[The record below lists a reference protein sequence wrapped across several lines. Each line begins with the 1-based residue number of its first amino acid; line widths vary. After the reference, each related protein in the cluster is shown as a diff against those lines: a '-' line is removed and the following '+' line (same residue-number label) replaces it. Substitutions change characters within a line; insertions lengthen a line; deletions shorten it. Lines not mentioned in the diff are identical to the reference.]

1 MSLSLKFNL
10 DVGHPSGCPTSLHGY
25 KTCATIFPMDKD
37 NKLYEVAYLITPA
50 FTEEEALDFHQ
61 KIKNEALRLSGLM
74 DHEGDIKK
82 RRLSYP
88 INKMTEAYL
97 AYFRVILPKSNAE
110 ALKKVFAQDSVL
122 RSLFVE
128 TRRNPVRA
136 PHIRS
141 TVKASTTDETAPTT
155 VDMAAPEPIDQAK
168 IEEIDKKLE
177 EILGK

>member
-1 MSLSLKFNL
+1 
-10 DVGHPSGCPTSLHGY
+10 
-25 KTCATIFPMDKD
+25 MDKD
-37 NKLYEVAYLITPA
+37 NKLYEIAYLITPA

-61 KIKNEALRLSGLM
+61 KIKNEVLKLSGLM
-74 DHEGDIKK
+74 DHEGDIK
-82 RRLSYP
+82 RRHLSYP

-110 ALKKVFAQDSVL
+110 TFKKIFTQDSIL

-128 TRRNPVRA
+128 TRRNPIRA

-141 TVKASTTDETAPTT
+141 AIKTLTDETAPMA
-155 VDMAAPEPIDQAK
+155 VDMTIPEQPTDNAK